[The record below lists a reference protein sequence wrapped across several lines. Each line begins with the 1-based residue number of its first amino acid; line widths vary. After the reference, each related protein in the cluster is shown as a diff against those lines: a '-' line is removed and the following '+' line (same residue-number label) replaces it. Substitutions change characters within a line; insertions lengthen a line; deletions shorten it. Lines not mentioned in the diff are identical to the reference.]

1 MLIRH
6 QVFLR
11 TITID
16 SRQCRRI
23 ELRRALMGIY
33 GGKSGH
39 DRDSNSSICSNS
51 SDDCSDEGGEPSK
64 RGGGGKE
71 GKEGMDGVVVYQHE
85 AGSIQYSPHLTSPHK
100 NKKADLKAK
109 SGKKGK
115 GGKKGRK
122 KGRKSG
128 QVVLV
133 GNHYRNLE
141 SFNQSTERKG
151 GGVDGGSEEEGGEG
165 DSTLYKLLTGVRTRM
180 KVHQES
186 LLEYA

>member
-1 MLIRH
+1 
-6 QVFLR
+6 
-11 TITID
+11 
-16 SRQCRRI
+16 
-23 ELRRALMGIY
+23 MGIY

-100 NKKADLKAK
+100 NEKADLKAK

-151 GGVDGGSEEEGGEG
+151 GGRRRIRGGRRRRRF
-165 DSTLYKLLTGVRTRM
+165 DSLQALNWGTYADESSPRVLIGVCIVAVCMTQRALTRV
-180 KVHQES
+180 
-186 LLEYA
+186 

>member
-1 MLIRH
+1 
-6 QVFLR
+6 
-11 TITID
+11 
-16 SRQCRRI
+16 
-23 ELRRALMGIY
+23 MGIY

-71 GKEGMDGVVVYQHE
+71 GKEGMEGMDGVVVYQHE

-100 NKKADLKAK
+100 NEKADLKAK